1 MGVGPYDD
9 TQADERNLL
18 KRHLRKPNPLIIDVG
33 ANTGQYASLALSVH
47 PDAKV
52 ISFEPQPAAFAKLSS
67 LAHARNF
74 KAFPLAVGA
83 SAGQAQIFSEQSSN
97 ASEFAS
103 LVPGVIEDIHH
114 NVSAGQTVDVI
125 TLDEFCATHEI
136 EAIDLLKV
144 DVEGAEL
151 EVLRGAEQL
160 IAGGKIRMI
169 QLEFNSMNTVSKTF
183 VRDITRALPG
193 FRVYRLLHHGE
204 LADITSDKPLYR
216 ELFSYQNLV
225 ALPDAR

>member
-1 MGVGPYDD
+1 M
-9 TQADERNLL
+9 
-18 KRHLRKPNPLIIDVG
+18 
-33 ANTGQYASLALSVH
+33 
-47 PDAKV
+47 
-52 ISFEPQPAAFAKLSS
+52 SS